1 MDEPTEQRT
10 SNDEPGFVGRV
21 RDRAGEQVT
30 TQKNRATDSMKT
42 IAQAVR
48 RSAQEL
54 REGQQPGLAEYI
66 ERGSDQLERL
76 SERLKNKDLGEM
88 LRDAQTFARQRP
100 AVFIGS
106 AFAAGL
112 LAARFLKSS
121 SPTAGSNRSWIQPG
135 QAGVL
140 RRTSPAIPAPS
151 TRTGTRRA
159 PGSI

>member
-1 MDEPTEQRT
+1 MDEPTQQST
-10 SNDEPGFVGRV
+10 SNEPGFVGRV

-54 REGQQPGLAEYI
+54 REGQQHGIAEYI

-76 SERLKNKDLGEM
+76 SDRLKNKDLGEM

-121 SPTAGSNRSWIQPG
+121 APTAGSNRSWIQPG

-140 RRTSPAIPAPS
+140 RRTPPAIPAAPI
-151 TRTGTRRA
+151 RTGADRT
-159 PGSI
+159 PGSM